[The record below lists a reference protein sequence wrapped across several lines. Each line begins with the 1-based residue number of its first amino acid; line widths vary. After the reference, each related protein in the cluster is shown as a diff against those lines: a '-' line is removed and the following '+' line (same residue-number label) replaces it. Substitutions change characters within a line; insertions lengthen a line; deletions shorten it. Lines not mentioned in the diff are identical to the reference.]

1 MIHNNKLFIVLLFTS
16 VLSIGSVSILLNTVK
31 AQEGQSFSAALSGN
45 EEVPPTES
53 NSTGTAKFQETKN
66 NDNESQVSYW
76 VNITG
81 IKEVNEAHIHNGTTG
96 ENGDIVATLSNGDSA
111 EGDDRPP
118 QIGFAGNIT
127 SNELQGPLEDKEIS
141 DLLSLMSDGNA
152 YVNVHTD
159 KYPDG
164 AIRGQV
170 TSATASTDAGTGTNT
185 TSATA
190 STDAGTGTN
199 TTSATASTDA
209 GTGTNTTSATAST
222 NAGTGTNTT
231 SATAST
237 DAGTGT
243 NTTSA
248 TASTDAGTGT
258 NTTSATA
265 STHAGTGTNTTSAT
279 ASTDAGTGT
288 NTTSDCESTYADTN
302 AC

>member
-170 TSATASTDAGTGTNT
+170 TSTTASTDAGTGTNAT
-185 TSATA
+185 TA
-190 STDAGTGTN
+190 STDTG
-199 TTSATASTDA
+199 AD
-209 GTGTNTTSATAST
+209 T
-222 NAGTGTNTT
+222 NAT
-231 SATAST
+231 S
-237 DAGTGT
+237 G
-243 NTTSA
+243 
-248 TASTDAGTGT
+248 
-258 NTTSATA
+258 
-265 STHAGTGTNTTSAT
+265 
-279 ASTDAGTGT
+279 
-288 NTTSDCESTYADTN
+288 NTTSDGQQESTSSQSTDSPN
-302 AC
+302 MDVE

>member
-1 MIHNNKLFIVLLFTS
+1 MIQNNKLFIIVLFTS
-16 VLSIGSVSILLNTVK
+16 LLSVGSVSILLNTVR
-31 AQEGQSFSAALSGN
+31 AQEGQSFSATLSGN
-45 EEVPPTES
+45 DEVPPTES
-53 NSTGTAKFQETKN
+53 NSTGIAKIQVTKN

-96 ENGDIVATLSNGDSA
+96 TNGDIVATLSNGKSA

-127 SNELQGPLEDKEIS
+127 KDELQGPLKDKEIS
-141 DLLSLMSDGNA
+141 DLVSLMSDGKA

-170 TSATASTDAGTGTNT
+170 TSTSASTDAGTGTNT
-185 TSATA
+185 TSTSA

-199 TTSATASTDA
+199 TTSTSASTDA
-209 GTGTNTTSATAST
+209 GTGTNTTSS
-222 NAGTGTNTT
+222 
-231 SATAST
+231 
-237 DAGTGT
+237 
-243 NTTSA
+243 
-248 TASTDAGTGT
+248 
-258 NTTSATA
+258 
-265 STHAGTGTNTTSAT
+265 
-279 ASTDAGTGT
+279 
-288 NTTSDCESTYADTN
+288 CESTYADTN